1 MKCHNCNKTLRKVK
15 KPTFYVDHHTTTEGR
30 VRVTYERTH
39 QCPSCDIFVG
49 RMTDSVLIE
58 TPNKRRKRT

>member
-30 VRVTYERTH
+30 VRVTYDAI
-39 QCPSCDIFVG
+39 SSWAV
-49 RMTDSVLIE
+49 
-58 TPNKRRKRT
+58 